1 MKFTTIRIE
10 GAILSADILDK
21 IEQGEL
27 GGQLAK
33 DFGFETNIKVK
44 DEIVR
49 AWADAQDFW
58 RIFKRH
64 RESVS
69 QNATGTSETR
79 KYWITPFLTLLG
91 YDVETSKA
99 EIVNGKTYAISH
111 RAKNLDNFPIHI
123 MGFNDSLDKKREDS
137 GPRMSPHALV
147 QEYVNL
153 TEHLYAIVTN
163 GIYLRFLRDSSRLIK
178 LSFIEFDLEAM
189 MEEEHYADF
198 AIMYRLLHSS
208 RMPVKTEAGPESFIE
223 KYHQDALDSGSR
235 IRDGLRAAV
244 KFSIESL
251 ANGFLKHPANEA
263 LREDFQQKTLSA
275 YDYYQ
280 LLLRLIYRLLF
291 LMVIEERDL
300 IYPRNADKTKRDI
313 YYNYYSMHHLRRLSE
328 KGYLEEE
335 RYNDLWIS
343 LKNTSRL
350 FESESKGKHLD
361 INPLAGDLFGY
372 DAIGIL
378 NNCYLDNKTI
388 LECLKNLS
396 VFINQD
402 TGQKMRV
409 NYASLNTE
417 EFGSV
422 YEGLL
427 EYAPEIINEDGS
439 YRFIFM
445 HGTERSSTGTH
456 YTPDELVQ
464 PLIKHS
470 LDYIIDD
477 KLKGPDPE
485 KALLSIRVCDVA
497 AGSGHILL
505 NAARRIGAELAKVRT
520 GEDQPSPRAYR
531 AGVRDAIRNCIYGVD
546 KNPLAVELCK
556 VSLWLEAHI
565 PGEPLNFLDHHI
577 KCGDSIV
584 GLAYKEELLNGIAT
598 EAFKRLPG
606 DDPDF
611 AKRLA
616 KRNRGELEYKK
627 QLTIAFEQTLTDNVR
642 NIAALLNKLNTLPE
656 TTPAEVAAKQKEY
669 QKLTGGS
676 LWWRLKN
683 LADIQTAQFFIPKT
697 KENEKKLI
705 TDAEY
710 REYLNGRQ
718 MVGMGIAKATAA
730 ALDKRVFHWFLEFPE
745 IFAPS
750 PVGGGRGE
758 GKSGFDCILA
768 NPPFLGGQK
777 LTSTFGQSFLEYVK
791 YAYAPAGSCD
801 LVTYFFRRIFTIIK
815 PGGFQALISTNT
827 IAQGSAREGGLEVI
841 LSQGGII
848 NFAVRSMK
856 WPGLAAV
863 EVALVNVYKG
873 KWKQQFVLG
882 NKVVKQIT
890 AYLDDA
896 ETTENPYP
904 LLQNGDKSF
913 QGSIVLGTGF
923 IVEPHEAAKLI
934 ERNPKNKDV
943 LFPYLNGEDL
953 NTSPD
958 QSPSRWV
965 INFYDLPLTLMK
977 KEEWASYDEETQ
989 KAILKEGVYASPIY
1003 TGKVATDYPNCLDF
1017 VERLVKPERL
1027 QQTGDRGAKYW
1038 WQFLRIRGE
1047 LYRTIAS
1054 LNQVLVVARVGKYQ
1068 AFVFSQCD
1076 KVFHEKIVVTA
1087 FSEYKFASI
1096 LNSEFH
1102 QCWARRYSSTLG
1114 GMSTVN
1120 YSPSDCFDTFPFP
1133 QDSPADADL
1142 DQIGAKYHE
1151 RRKQLMLKMQL
1162 GLTKTYNQFHN
1173 QQLSAINGELP
1184 EKETEKKYGKETLNL
1199 WNHLRRTEN
1208 RCSFNE
1214 AVEGIFE
1221 LRRLHREMDETV
1233 LKAYGWTDINLAH
1246 DFYEVDYLPEN
1257 DRIRYTISPDVR
1269 REIMKRLLK
1278 LNHEIHE
1285 REVSRVK
1292 QTTATKKSSKAKK
1305 SKTNSKQIPLL

>member
-27 GGQLAK
+27 GGQISK
-33 DFGFETNIKVK
+33 DFAFDSNVKVK

-49 AWADAQDFW
+49 AWADAQDLW

-69 QNATGTSETR
+69 QNATGTTETR
-79 KYWITPFLTLLG
+79 RYWILPLLGLLG
-91 YDVETSKA
+91 YEIELSKA
-99 EIVNGKTYAISH
+99 EIVNDKTYAISH
-111 RAKNLDNFPIHI
+111 RAKNLDSFPIHI

-163 GIYLRFLRDSSRLIK
+163 GIFLRFLRDSSRLIK
-178 LSFIEFDLEAM
+178 LSFIEFDLESM

-208 RMPVKTEAGPESFIE
+208 RMPVNIEAGPESIIE

-263 LREDFQQKTLSA
+263 LREDFQQKTLPA

-280 LLLRLIYRLLF
+280 RLLRLIYRLLF

-300 IYPRNADKTKRDI
+300 IYPRNPDKTKRDI
-313 YYNYYSMHHLRRLSE
+313 YYNYYSINHLRRLCE

-335 RYNDLWIS
+335 RYNDLWIC
-343 LKNTSRL
+343 LKNTFRL
-350 FESESKGKHLD
+350 FESESKGRHLD
-361 INPLAGDLFGY
+361 IRPLAGDLFGY
-372 DAIGIL
+372 DAIGVL
-378 NNCYLDNKTI
+378 NNCHLDNKTI

-396 VFINQD
+396 VFIDQE

-520 GEDQPSPRAYR
+520 GEDQPSPKAYR

-584 GLAYKEELLNGIAT
+584 GLAHKEELLNGIAT
-598 EAFKRLPG
+598 EAFKKVSG
-606 DDPDF
+606 DDPDVV
-611 AKRLA
+611 KRLS
-616 KRNRGELEYKK
+616 KKNREDLDHRQQLILDFK
-627 QLTIAFEQTLTDNVR
+627 QSITDNVK
-642 NIAALLNKLNTLPE
+642 NIAALLNKLTTMPE
-656 TTPAEVAAKQKEY
+656 TTPVEVAAKQKEY
-669 QKLTGGS
+669 QKLTGGP

-683 LADIQTAQFFIPKT
+683 LADIQTAQFSIPKT

-710 REYLNGRQ
+710 CEYLMGRQ

-730 ALDKRVFHWFLEFPE
+730 ALEKRFFHWFLEFPE
-745 IFAPS
+745 VFTPS
-750 PVGGGRGE
+750 PVGEGRGE
-758 GKSGFDCILA
+758 GKSGFDCILG

-777 LTSTFGQSFLEYVK
+777 LSGTFGQSFLEYVK

-827 IAQGSAREGGLEVI
+827 IAQGGARGGGLEVI
-841 LSQGGII
+841 LSQGGSI

-863 EVALVNVYKG
+863 EVALVNIYKG
-873 KWKQQFVLG
+873 KWKQQFLLG
-882 NKVVKQIT
+882 NKVVKQIS

-904 LLQNGDKSF
+904 LVQNADKSF
-913 QGSIVLGTGF
+913 QGSIVLGKGF
-923 IVEPHEAAKLI
+923 VLEPHEAMKLV
-934 ERNPKNKDV
+934 EKNPKNKDV

-953 NTSPD
+953 NTNPD

-965 INFYDLPLTLMK
+965 INFFDWT
-977 KEEWASYDEETQ
+977 EEKCREE
-989 KAILKEGVYASPIY
+989 
-1003 TGKVATDYPNCLDF
+1003 YPDCF
-1017 VERLVKPERL
+1017 EIVERLVKPERMKVN
-1027 QQTGDRGAKYW
+1027 RAVRREKW
-1038 WQFLRIRGE
+1038 WQFAERASK
-1047 LYRTIAS
+1047 LYRTIAPMQRVMVAIRIS
-1054 LNQVLVVARVGKYQ
+1054 KYFNVVFLPKDWIYNDKCIVFAEKSESIFSVLFSNISIEWAWKY
-1068 AFVFSQCD
+1068 S
-1076 KVFHEKIVVTA
+1076 T
-1087 FSEYKFASI
+1087 
-1096 LNSEFH
+1096 
-1102 QCWARRYSSTLG
+1102 TLG
-1114 GMSTVN
+1114 GSTLV
-1120 YSPSDCFDTFPFP
+1120 YTPRLCFETFPFP
-1133 QDSPADADL
+1133 QNIHSESTVFL
-1142 DQIGAKYHE
+1142 DEIGKTYHE
-1151 RRKQLMLKMQL
+1151 RRRQLMLKMQL

-1173 QQLSAINGELP
+1173 RQLAIINGGLP
-1184 EKETEKKYGKETLNL
+1184 EKEIEKKYGRETLNF

-1208 RCSFNE
+1208 TRSFNE

-1221 LRRLHREMDETV
+1221 LRRLHREMDEVV
-1233 LKAYGWTDINLAH
+1233 LKAYGWTDVNLAH

-1257 DRIRYTISPDVR
+1257 DRIRYTISPRAR
-1269 REIMKRLLK
+1269 REILKRLLK

-1285 REVSRVK
+1285 KEEREAK
-1292 QTTATKKSSKAKK
+1292 LLPTKKKFGKDKNKK
-1305 SKTNSKQIPLL
+1305 SGDKQQTLDF

>member
-27 GGQLAK
+27 GGQLPK
-33 DFGFETNIKVK
+33 DFGFDSGVKVK

-49 AWADAQDFW
+49 AWADAQDLW

-69 QNATGTSETR
+69 ESATGTAETR
-79 KYWITPFLTLLG
+79 RYWMLPLLGLLG
-91 YDVETSKA
+91 YEIELSKA
-99 EIVNGKTYAISH
+99 EIVNDKTYAISH
-111 RAKNLDNFPIHI
+111 RAKNLDSFPIHI
-123 MGFNDSLDKKREDS
+123 MGFNDSLDKKREES

-163 GIYLRFLRDSSRLIK
+163 GIYLRFLRNNSRLIK
-178 LSFIEFDLEAM
+178 LSFIEFNLEGM
-189 MEEEHYADF
+189 MEEGHYADF
-198 AIMYRLLHSS
+198 AIMFRLLHSS
-208 RMPVKTEAGPESFIE
+208 RMPIKIDEGPESLIE
-223 KYHQDALDSGSR
+223 KYHQDAMDAGSR

-251 ANGFLKHPANEA
+251 ANGFLRHPANQA
-263 LREDFQQKTLSA
+263 LREAFHQKTLSA
-275 YDYYQ
+275 YNYYQ
-280 LLLRLIYRLLF
+280 ILLRLIYRFLF

-300 IYPRNADKTKRDI
+300 IYPRNDNKTKRDI
-313 YYNYYSMHHLRRLSE
+313 YYNYYSISHLRRLCE

-343 LKNTSRL
+343 LKNTFRL

-361 INPLAGDLFGY
+361 IKPLAGDLFGY

-378 NNCYLDNKTI
+378 NHCHLDNKTI

-427 EYAPEIINEDGS
+427 EYAPEVAKDDGT
-439 YRFIFM
+439 YKFIFTK
-445 HGTERSSTGTH
+445 GSERSATGTH
-456 YTPDELVQ
+456 FTPDELVQ

-470 LDYIIDD
+470 LDYIIEGRI
-477 KLKGPDPE
+477 KGPDPE
-485 KALLSIRVCDVA
+485 KALLTIRVCDVA

-505 NAARRIGAELAKVRT
+505 NAARRIGAELAKMRT
-520 GEDQPSPRAYR
+520 GEDQPSPTAYR

-556 VSLWLEAHI
+556 VSLWLEAHV

-584 GLAYKEELLNGIAT
+584 GLAHKEELLNGIAT

-606 DDPDF
+606 DDSDVV
-611 AKRLA
+611 KRLA
-616 KRNRGELEYKK
+616 KKNRQDLDQRQ
-627 QLTIAFEQTLTDNVR
+627 QLTLNFGQTLTENVK
-642 NIAALLNKLNTLPE
+642 NIAVLLNKLSSMPE
-656 TTPAEVAAKQKEY
+656 ATPTEVTAKQKEY
-669 QKLTGGS
+669 QKLTSGS
-676 LWWRLKN
+676 LWWRFKN
-683 LADIQTAQFFIPKT
+683 LADLQTAQFFIPKT

-710 REYLNGRQ
+710 QEYLKGRQ
-718 MVGMGIAKATAA
+718 IVGMGIAKATAA
-730 ALDKRVFHWFLEFPE
+730 ALDKRFFHWFLEFPE
-745 IFAPS
+745 VFMD
-750 PVGGGRGE
+750 G
-758 GKSGFDCILA
+758 GFDCILG

-777 LTSTFGQSFLEYVK
+777 LSGTFGQSFLEYVK
-791 YAYAPAGSCD
+791 CAYAPAGSCD
-801 LVTYFFRRIFTIIK
+801 LVTYFFRRIFTIIREK
-815 PGGFQALISTNT
+815 GFQALISTNT
-827 IAQGSAREGGLEVI
+827 IAQGSAREGGLDVI
-841 LSQGGII
+841 LSQGGSI
-848 NFAVRSMK
+848 NFAIRSMK

-873 KWKQQFVLG
+873 KWKQQSVLG
-882 NKVVKQIT
+882 GKVVKQIT

-896 ETTENPYP
+896 ETTDNPYP
-904 LLQNGDKSF
+904 LIQNADKSF
-913 QGSIVLGTGF
+913 QGSIVLGKGF
-923 IVEPHEAAKLI
+923 VLEPHEALKLI
-934 ERNPKNKDV
+934 AINPKNEDV

-953 NTSPD
+953 NTNPD

-965 INFYDLPLTLMK
+965 INFFDWPEEKCRKEYPDCFEIVEKLVRPERIKNTYSKNAREKWWLFERLRQELYQQIMPLKNVLVSSRVSKYVNHSSVHVGLIYDVATNVVTRTKYMEYSFLQNTLHN
-977 KEEWASYDEETQ
+977 EWCW
-989 KAILKEGVYASPIY
+989 KYAS
-1003 TGKVATDYPNCLDF
+1003 TL
-1017 VERLVKPERL
+1017 ES
-1027 QQTGDRGAKYW
+1027 
-1038 WQFLRIRGE
+1038 RIR
-1047 LYRTIAS
+1047 YI
-1054 LNQVLVVARVGKYQ
+1054 NV
-1068 AFVFSQCD
+1068 
-1076 KVFHEKIVVTA
+1076 
-1087 FSEYKFASI
+1087 
-1096 LNSEFH
+1096 
-1102 QCWARRYSSTLG
+1102 
-1114 GMSTVN
+1114 
-1120 YSPSDCFDTFPFP
+1120 DCIDTFPLA
-1133 QDSPADADL
+1133 QNIASEMESVLEQA
-1142 DQIGAKYHE
+1142 GEKYYEH
-1151 RRKQLMLKMQL
+1151 RKEFMLKIQL

-1173 QQLSAINGELP
+1173 KQLAAIDSDLP
-1184 EKETEKKYGKETLNL
+1184 EKEIEKKYGKETLNL
-1199 WNHLRRTEN
+1199 WNHLRKAEKT
-1208 RCSFNE
+1208 CSFNE

-1221 LRRLHREMDETV
+1221 LRRLHKEMDEIV
-1233 LKAYGWTDINLAH
+1233 LKAYGWTDVNLAH

-1257 DRIRYTISPDVR
+1257 DRIRYTISPDAR
-1269 REIMKRLLK
+1269 REILKRLLK

-1285 REVSRVK
+1285 KEIAEAG
-1292 QTTATKKSSKAKK
+1292 QTVAIKKSAKGKK
-1305 SKTNSKQIPLL
+1305 SKTDSKQISLLKEV

>member
-27 GGQLAK
+27 GGQLSK
-33 DFGFETNIKVK
+33 DFGFDSNIKVK

-49 AWADAQDFW
+49 AWADAQDLW

-64 RESVS
+64 RESIS
-69 QNATGTSETR
+69 QNATGTAETR
-79 KYWITPFLTLLG
+79 RYWILPLLGLLG
-91 YDVETSKA
+91 YEIELSKA

-111 RAKNLDNFPIHI
+111 RAKHLDSLPIHI

-163 GIYLRFLRDSSRLIK
+163 GIYLRCLRNSSRLIK

-189 MEEEHYADF
+189 MEEQHYADF

-208 RMPVKTEAGPESFIE
+208 RMPIKMEAGPESLIE

-251 ANGFLKHPANEA
+251 ANGFLKYPANEA
-263 LREDFQQKTLSA
+263 LRRDFQQKTLSA

-313 YYNYYSMHHLRRLSE
+313 YYNYYSINHLRRLSE

-343 LKNTSRL
+343 LKNTFRL
-350 FESESKGKHLD
+350 FESESKGNHLD
-361 INPLAGDLFGY
+361 IKPLAGDLFGF

-378 NNCYLDNKTI
+378 NSCHLDNKTI

-402 TGQKMRV
+402 TGQKTRV

-427 EYAPEIINEDGS
+427 EYAPEIVTEEGS
-439 YRFIFM
+439 YKFIFM

-470 LDYIIDD
+470 LDYIIED
-477 KLKGPDPE
+477 KLEGPNPE
-485 KALLSIRVCDVA
+485 KALLSIRLCDVA

-505 NAARRIGAELAKVRT
+505 NAACRIGAELAKVRT

-531 AGVRDAIRNCIYGVD
+531 AGVRDAIRDCIYGVD

-584 GLAYKEELLNGIAT
+584 GLAHKEELLNGIAT
-598 EAFKRLPG
+598 EAFKKLPG
-606 DDPDF
+606 DDSDV

-616 KRNRGELEYKK
+616 RKNREDLERRQ
-627 QLTIAFEQTLTDNVR
+627 QLTLNFDQSLTDSVR
-642 NIAALLNKLNTLPE
+642 NIVALLNKLNSMSE
-656 TTPAEVAAKQKEY
+656 ATPAEVAAKQKEY

-676 LWWRLKN
+676 LWWRFKN
-683 LADIQTAQFFIPKT
+683 LADIQTAQFFISKT

-710 REYLNGRQ
+710 CEYLKGRQ
-718 MVGMGIAKATAA
+718 MVGMGVAKATAA
-730 ALDKRVFHWFLEFPE
+730 ALEKRFFHWFLEFPE

-750 PVGGGRGE
+750 PAGE
-758 GKSGFDCILA
+758 GQGEFKSGFDCILG
-768 NPPFLGGQK
+768 NPPFLGNRK
-777 LTSTFGQSFLEYVK
+777 LKGTLGESFLEWVRY
-791 YAYAPAGSCD
+791 YFAPAGAIE
-801 LVTYFFRRIFTIIK
+801 LVGYFFRRIFDIIK
-815 PGGFQALISTNT
+815 PQGFQALIATNT
-827 IAQGSAREGGLEVI
+827 IAQGEAREGSLDVI
-841 LSQGGII
+841 LNKGGTI

-863 EVALVNVYKG
+863 DVSLVNIFKG
-873 KWKQQFVLG
+873 RWKQQYILDS
-882 NKVVKQIT
+882 KPVKQIT
-890 AYLDDA
+890 PYLDDA
-896 ETTENPYP
+896 ETVGNPNP
-904 LLQNGDKSF
+904 LLQNADKSF
-913 QGSIVLGTGF
+913 QGSIVLGKGF
-923 IVEPHEAAKLI
+923 VLEPHEAINLI
-934 ERNPKNKDV
+934 EKNPKNKDA

-953 NTSPD
+953 NTNPD

-965 INFYDLPLTLMK
+965 INFFDWP
-977 KEEWASYDEETQ
+977 EEKCRHE
-989 KAILKEGVYASPIY
+989 
-1003 TGKVATDYPNCLDF
+1003 YPDCF
-1017 VERLVKPERL
+1017 EIIERLVRPERQRKDQKGNYVL
-1027 QQTGDRGAKYW
+1027 RKPLPEKW
-1038 WQFLRIRGE
+1038 WIYADKRPK
-1047 LYRTIAS
+1047 LYHTIAS
-1054 LNQVLVVARVGKYQ
+1054 LKQVLVVARVGKYQ

-1076 KVFHEKIVVTA
+1076 KVFHEKIVVTV
-1087 FSEYKFASI
+1087 FSGYKFASI
-1096 LNSEFH
+1096 LNSDFH

-1120 YSPSDCFDTFPFP
+1120 YSPSDCFETFPFP
-1133 QDSPADADL
+1133 QNIAVEIEL
-1142 DQIGAKYHE
+1142 GLNQIGEDYHE
-1151 RRKQLMLKMQL
+1151 HRKQLMLKMQL

-1173 QQLSAINGELP
+1173 KQLAVINGDLP
-1184 EKETEKKYGKETLNL
+1184 EKEIEKRYGKETANL
-1199 WNHLRRTEN
+1199 WNHLKKTEHT
-1208 RCSFNE
+1208 CSFNK
-1214 AVEGIFE
+1214 AVEDILE
-1221 LRRLHREMDETV
+1221 LRRLHKEMDETV
-1233 LKAYGWTDINLAH
+1233 LKAYGWTDIDLAH
-1246 DFYEVDYLPEN
+1246 DFYEVDYLSEN
-1257 DRIRYTISPDVR
+1257 DNIRYTFSPDAR
-1269 REIMKRLLK
+1269 REILKRLLK

-1285 REVSRVK
+1285 KELQESQLLHLK
-1292 QTTATKKSSKAKK
+1292 KKSVRGKK
-1305 SKTNSKQIPLL
+1305 ETPNDKQKKLGF

>member
-1 MKFTTIRIE
+1 MKYTTIRIE

-27 GGQLAK
+27 GGQLSK
-33 DFGFETNIKVK
+33 DFGFDSNVKVK

-49 AWADAQDFW
+49 AWADAQDLW

-69 QNATGTSETR
+69 QNATGTTETR
-79 KYWITPFLTLLG
+79 RYWILPLLGLLG
-91 YDVETSKA
+91 YEIELSKA
-99 EIVNGKTYAISH
+99 EIVNDKTYAISH
-111 RAKNLDNFPIHI
+111 RAKNLDSFPIHI

-153 TEHLYAIVTN
+153 TEYLYAIVTN
-163 GIYLRFLRDSSRLIK
+163 GIFLRFLRDSSRLIK

-208 RMPVKTEAGPESFIE
+208 RMPVNIEAGPESIIE

-251 ANGFLKHPANEA
+251 ANGFLKHPTNEL
-263 LREDFQQKTLSA
+263 LREDFQQKTLPA

-280 LLLRLIYRLLF
+280 RLLRLIYRLLF

-313 YYNYYSMHHLRRLSE
+313 YYNYYSINHLRRLCE

-335 RYNDLWIS
+335 RYSDLWIC
-343 LKNTSRL
+343 LKNTFRL
-350 FESESKGKHLD
+350 FESESKGNHLD
-361 INPLAGDLFGY
+361 IKPLAGDLFGY

-378 NNCYLDNKTI
+378 NNCHLDNKTI
-388 LECLKNLS
+388 LECLKHLS

-402 TGQKMRV
+402 TGQKIRV

-427 EYAPEIINEDGS
+427 EYAPEVLKEDGG
-439 YRFIFM
+439 YKFIFTK
-445 HGTERSSTGTH
+445 GSERSATGTH

-470 LDYIIDD
+470 LDYIIED

-505 NAARRIGAELAKVRT
+505 NAARRIGAEFAKVRT
-520 GEDQPSPRAYR
+520 GEDQPSPTAYR

-584 GLAYKEELLNGIAT
+584 GLAHKEELLNGIAT
-598 EAFKRLPG
+598 EAFKKLPG
-606 DDPDF
+606 DDPDVV
-611 AKRLA
+611 
-616 KRNRGELEYKK
+616 K
-627 QLTIAFEQTLTDNVR
+627 QLSKKNREDLDHRRQLTLDFEQSVTDNIR
-642 NIAALLNKLNTLPE
+642 NIASLLNKLNTMPE

-669 QKLTGGS
+669 QKLTGGP

-683 LADIQTAQFFIPKT
+683 LADIQVAQFFIPKT
-697 KENEKKLI
+697 KENENKLI

-710 REYLNGRQ
+710 REYLKGRQ

-730 ALDKRVFHWFLEFPE
+730 ALDKRFFHWFLEFPE
-745 IFAPS
+745 VFTPS
-750 PVGGGRGE
+750 PVGEGQGE
-758 GKSGFDCILA
+758 GKSGFDCILG
-768 NPPFLGGQK
+768 NPPYLGGRNI
-777 LTSTFGQSFLEYVK
+777 TSQIGKRLNNTIFYLFKSSGTSVDLCSYFVKRIWTLLRQRGQMGCLATESISFGANAKTSLEYILRNGGHVRFAK
-791 YAYAPAGSCD
+791 TNVEWPGNRA
-801 LVTYFFRRIFTIIK
+801 RRITIINICK
-815 PGGFQALISTNT
+815 ENIKSAILNGISVSYINQYLQAIDGNT
-827 IAQGSAREGGLEVI
+827 EEPFRLN
-841 LSQGGII
+841 I
-848 NFAVRSMK
+848 NAFKA
-856 WPGLAAV
+856 
-863 EVALVNVYKG
+863 
-873 KWKQQFVLG
+873 
-882 NKVVKQIT
+882 
-890 AYLDDA
+890 
-896 ETTENPYP
+896 
-904 LLQNGDKSF
+904 F
-913 QGSIVLGTGF
+913 QGITVFGNAF
-923 IVEPHEAAKLI
+923 IVKEKACESFC
-934 ERNPKNKDV
+934 RNDPSSKEV
-943 LFPYLNGEDL
+943 LTPYLTGENL
-953 NTSPD
+953 NRMPLPENTSF
-958 QSPSRWV
+958 V
-965 INFYDLPLTLMK
+965 INFHGKSEEEASKFILCFKRLEKFVKEKRISVTSRKDVKEKWWSLQRVAPELEEASKSCSRILCRTRYGAVHGLMFVDK
-977 KEEWASYDEETQ
+977 KGLFSDGIIAFAFDSYAAF
-989 KAILKEGVYASPIY
+989 AILQSDIHFIWAQKYGSSRGGALRY
-1003 TGKVATDYPNCLDF
+1003 
-1017 VERLVKPERL
+1017 LVK
-1027 QQTGDRGAKYW
+1027 
-1038 WQFLRIRGE
+1038 
-1047 LYRTIAS
+1047 S
-1054 LNQVLVVARVGKYQ
+1054 
-1068 AFVFSQCD
+1068 
-1076 KVFHEKIVVTA
+1076 
-1087 FSEYKFASI
+1087 
-1096 LNSEFH
+1096 
-1102 QCWARRYSSTLG
+1102 
-1114 GMSTVN
+1114 
-1120 YSPSDCFDTFPFP
+1120 CFDTFPFP
-1133 QDSPADADL
+1133 KDL
-1142 DQIGAKYHE
+1142 SALYEVGQYYYVNRCDLMVKAQI
-1151 RRKQLMLKMQL
+1151 

-1173 QQLSAINGELP
+1173 KSLTIIIGDLL
-1184 EKETEKKYGKETLNL
+1184 EKEIEKKYGKETLNL
-1199 WNHLRRTEN
+1199 WNHLKRTKN
-1208 RCSFNE
+1208 TCSFNE
-1214 AVEGIFE
+1214 AVEGIYE

-1233 LKAYGWTDINLAH
+1233 LKAYGWTEIDLAH

-1257 DRIRYTISPDVR
+1257 DRIRYTISPEAR
-1269 REIMKRLLK
+1269 REVLKRLLK

-1285 REVSRVK
+1285 IELAENDR
-1292 QTTATKKSSKAKK
+1292 TTATKKSSKAKK
-1305 SKTNSKQIPLL
+1305 SKTNSKQFSLL

>member
-58 RIFKRH
+58 RVFKRH

-111 RAKNLDNFPIHI
+111 RAKNLDSFPIHI

-208 RMPVKTEAGPESFIE
+208 RMPVKIEAGPESFIE

-235 IRDGLRAAV
+235 IREGLRAAV

-263 LREDFQQKTLSA
+263 LREDFQQKTLLA

-313 YYNYYSMHHLRRLSE
+313 YYNYYSINHLRRLSE

-343 LKNTSRL
+343 LKNTLRL

-361 INPLAGDLFGY
+361 IKPLAGDLFGY

-378 NNCYLDNKTI
+378 NNCHLDNKTI

-396 VFINQD
+396 VFIDQD

-439 YRFIFM
+439 YRFIFK
-445 HGTERSSTGTH
+445 HGTERSSTGAH

-470 LDYIIDD
+470 LDYIIED

-485 KALLSIRVCDVA
+485 KALLTIRVCDVA

-520 GEDQPSPRAYR
+520 GEDQPSPTAYR

-584 GLAYKEELLNGIAT
+584 GLAHKEELLNGIAT
-598 EAFKRLPG
+598 EAFKKLPG
-606 DDPDF
+606 DDPDVV
-611 AKRLA
+611 KRLA
-616 KRNRGELEYKK
+616 KRNREDLEYKR
-627 QLTIAFEQTLTDNVR
+627 QLTIDFEQTLTDNVR

-656 TTPAEVAAKQKEY
+656 TTPSEVAAKQREY

-676 LWWRLKN
+676 IWWRLKN
-683 LADIQTAQFFIPKT
+683 LADVQTAQFFIPKT

-710 REYLNGRQ
+710 SEYLKGRQ

-730 ALDKRVFHWFLEFPE
+730 ALDKRFFHWFLEFPE

-750 PVGGGRGE
+750 PVGDGRGE
-758 GKSGFDCILA
+758 GKSGFDCILG
-768 NPPFLGGQK
+768 NPPFLGNRK
-777 LTSTFGQSFLEYVK
+777 LKGTFGESFLEWVRY
-791 YAYAPAGSCD
+791 YFAPAGAIE
-801 LVTYFFRRIFTIIK
+801 LVGYFFRRIFDIIRQE
-815 PGGFQALISTNT
+815 GFQALIATNT
-827 IAQGSAREGGLEVI
+827 IAQGDAREGSLEVI
-841 LSQGGII
+841 IKKGGTI

-863 EVALVNVYKG
+863 EVSLVNIFKG
-873 KWKQQFVLG
+873 KWKQQYILG
-882 NKVVKQIT
+882 SKPVKQIT

-896 ETTENPYP
+896 ETIGNPYP
-904 LLQNGDKSF
+904 LLQNADKSF
-913 QGSIVLGTGF
+913 QGSIVLGKGF
-923 IVEPHEAAKLI
+923 VLEPHEAMKLI
-934 ERNPKNKDV
+934 EKNPKNKDM

-953 NTSPD
+953 NTNAD

-965 INFYDLPLTLMK
+965 INFFDRF
-977 KEEWASYDEETQ
+977 EEKCRNEYPDCFEIIEQ
-989 KAILKEGVYASPIY
+989 K
-1003 TGKVATDYPNCLDF
+1003 
-1017 VERLVKPERL
+1017 VKPERQRKDEKGNYVL
-1027 QQTGDRGAKYW
+1027 RKPLPEKW
-1038 WQFLRIRGE
+1038 WIYADKRPK
-1047 LYRTIAS
+1047 LYRTIAQ
-1054 LNQVLVVARVGKYQ
+1054 LKHVLVVARISKTV
-1068 AFVFSQCD
+1068 
-1076 KVFHEKIVVTA
+1076 A
-1087 FSEYKFASI
+1087 FSMVSRDQVFADALVVIAFDDYLHFSVLQCSFNYNWAWKYCTTMKTD
-1096 LNSEFH
+1096 LN
-1102 QCWARRYSSTLG
+1102 YT
-1114 GMSTVN
+1114 
-1120 YSPSDCFDTFPFP
+1120 PSATFDTFPFP
-1133 QDSPADADL
+1133 QNTNSEMKSEL
-1142 DQIGAKYHE
+1142 ELIGEKYHE
-1151 RRKQLMLKMQL
+1151 FRKQLMLKMQL
-1162 GLTKTYNQFHN
+1162 GLTKTYTQFHN
-1173 QQLSAINGELP
+1173 KQLSVINDELP
-1184 EKETEKKYGKETLNL
+1184 EKEIEKKYGRKTLNS

-1208 RCSFNE
+1208 TRSFNE

-1233 LKAYGWTDINLAH
+1233 LKAYGWTDMNLAH

-1257 DRIRYTISPDVR
+1257 DRIRYTISPDAR
-1269 REIMKRLLK
+1269 REILKRLLH

-1285 REVSRVK
+1285 KELAEAQSTPAKKKPGKGRKRISNDN
-1292 QTTATKKSSKAKK
+1292 QTT
-1305 SKTNSKQIPLL
+1305 LG

>member
-1 MKFTTIRIE
+1 MKFSTIRIE

-33 DFGFETNIKVK
+33 DFGFETHIKVK

-99 EIVNGKTYAISH
+99 EIVNDKTYAISH
-111 RAKNLDNFPIHI
+111 RAKNLDSFPIHI

-208 RMPVKTEAGPESFIE
+208 RMPVKIEAGPESLIE

-235 IRDGLRAAV
+235 IREGLRAAV

-263 LREDFQQKTLSA
+263 LRGDFQQKTLLA

-313 YYNYYSMHHLRRLSE
+313 YYNYYSINHLRRLSE

-343 LKNTSRL
+343 LKNTFRL

-361 INPLAGDLFGY
+361 IKPLAGDLFGY

-378 NNCYLDNKTI
+378 NSCHLDNKTI

-427 EYAPEIINEDGS
+427 EYAPEIVTEEGS

-470 LDYIIDD
+470 LDYIIED
-477 KLKGPDPE
+477 KIKGPNPE
-485 KALLSIRVCDVA
+485 KALLSIRLCDVA

-520 GEDQPSPRAYR
+520 GEDQPSPTAYR

-565 PGEPLNFLDHHI
+565 PGEPLNFLDHRI

-584 GLAYKEELLNGIAT
+584 GLAHKEELFNGIAT
-598 EAFKRLPG
+598 EAFKKLPG
-606 DDPDF
+606 DDPDVV
-611 AKRLA
+611 KRLA
-616 KRNRGELEYKK
+616 KKNREDLEQRQ
-627 QLTIAFEQTLTDNVR
+627 QLTISFEQTVTQDVK
-642 NIAALLNKLNTLPE
+642 NIVTLLNKLTTMPE
-656 TTPAEVAAKQKEY
+656 TTPAEVAVKQKEY
-669 QKLTGGS
+669 QKLTSGS

-683 LADIQTAQFFIPKT
+683 LADIQTAQFFISKT

-710 REYLNGRQ
+710 REYLKGRQ

-730 ALDKRVFHWFLEFPE
+730 ALDKRFFHWFLEFPE
-745 IFAPS
+745 VFMD
-750 PVGGGRGE
+750 G
-758 GKSGFDCILA
+758 GFDCILG
-768 NPPFLGGQK
+768 NPPFLGNRK
-777 LTSTFGQSFLEYVK
+777 LKGTFGETFLDWVRY
-791 YAYAPAGSCD
+791 YFAPAGAIE
-801 LVTYFFRRIFTIIK
+801 LVGYFFRRIFDIIK
-815 PGGFQALISTNT
+815 PQGFQALIATNT
-827 IAQGSAREGGLEVI
+827 IAQGEAREGSLEVI
-841 LSQGGII
+841 LNKGGSI
-848 NFAVRSMK
+848 NFAIRSMK

-863 EVALVNVYKG
+863 EVSLVNIFKG
-873 KWKQQFVLG
+873 TWKQQCVLG
-882 NKVVKQIT
+882 SKVVKQIT

-904 LLQNGDKSF
+904 LFQNKDKSF
-913 QGSIVLGTGF
+913 IGSYVLGGGF
-923 IVEPHEAAKLI
+923 ILDSDETPTLI
-934 ERNPKNKDV
+934 EKNPKNKDV
-943 LFPYLNGEDL
+943 LFSYLNGEDL
-953 NTSPD
+953 NTNPN

-965 INFYDLPLTLMK
+965 INFFDWP
-977 KEEWASYDEETQ
+977 EEKCRDE
-989 KAILKEGVYASPIY
+989 
-1003 TGKVATDYPNCLDF
+1003 YPECF
-1017 VERLVKPERL
+1017 EIIERLVKPERQRKDEKGNYVL
-1027 QQTGDRGAKYW
+1027 RKPLPEKW
-1038 WQFLRIRGE
+1038 WIYADKRPK
-1047 LYRTIAS
+1047 LYRTIAQ
-1054 LNQVLVVARVGKYQ
+1054 LKHVLVVARTSKTV
-1068 AFVFSQCD
+1068 
-1076 KVFHEKIVVTA
+1076 A
-1087 FSEYKFASI
+1087 FSMVSRQQVFADALVVIAFDDYLHFSI
-1096 LNSEFH
+1096 LQSSFNYN
-1102 QCWARRYSSTLG
+1102 WAWKYCTTMKTDL
-1114 GMSTVN
+1114 N
-1120 YSPSDCFDTFPFP
+1120 YTPSATFDTFPFS
-1133 QDSPADADL
+1133 QNTDSEMKSEL
-1142 DQIGAKYHE
+1142 ELIGEKYHE
-1151 RRKQLMLKMQL
+1151 FRKQLMLKMQL
-1162 GLTKTYNQFHN
+1162 GLTKTYTQFHN
-1173 QQLSAINGELP
+1173 KQLSVINDELP
-1184 EKETEKKYGKETLNL
+1184 EKEIEKKYGKETLNL
-1199 WNHLRRTEN
+1199 WNHLRRTETTS
-1208 RCSFNE
+1208 SFNK
-1214 AVEGIFE
+1214 AVEGIFD
-1221 LRRLHREMDETV
+1221 LRRLHKEMDETV
-1233 LKAYGWTDINLAH
+1233 LKAYGWTDVNLAH

-1257 DRIRYTISPDVR
+1257 DRIRYTISPDAR
-1269 REIMKRLLK
+1269 REILKRLLK

-1285 REVSRVK
+1285 KEVIEAD

-1305 SKTNSKQIPLL
+1305 SKTNSKQISLL